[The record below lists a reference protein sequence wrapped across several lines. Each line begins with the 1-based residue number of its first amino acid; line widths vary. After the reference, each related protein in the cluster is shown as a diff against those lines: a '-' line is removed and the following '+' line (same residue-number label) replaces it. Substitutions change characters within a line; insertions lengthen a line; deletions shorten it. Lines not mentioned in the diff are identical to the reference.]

1 MDGDP
6 DIPSPEMAVIPRNV
20 HRMSVVQPE
29 EVAGISPTD
38 SDRVWFPAGVRLGPA
53 QENLDRHDPF
63 GGSL

>member
-29 EVAGISPTD
+29 EVAGGQPD
-38 SDRVWFPAGVRLGPA
+38 GL
-53 QENLDRHDPF
+53 
-63 GGSL
+63 